1 MIGVDF
7 GERTPT
13 YGAYEPLNVPRVAFA
28 VPADGDVSKSSG
40 KGASGFVKAL
50 SGKLEEYAAESK
62 ACLLLETAATEL
74 VMEDGVITGV
84 VSRNKDGVET
94 TYTAPSVILATGGYG
109 HNEAWLKEYNF
120 TNVATSAPST
130 ATGAGYDFA
139 KAAGAVFNGMDFC
152 TAYGGCVP
160 VTGFDKSLTIN
171 TYSFPEAIWVD
182 LDGKRFCDETKA
194 DSKVKSDSW
203 TEAKDNIVFSI
214 FPASVKTAENNPFL
228 GVEDGWAKL
237 EELAA
242 EGKYVFKAESVEEL
256 AKLAG
261 IDAAALTATISQ
273 YNADAAAG
281 KDSVH
286 GRTDALVPVE
296 GTIYAVYTI
305 PYVLITSGGVAIN
318 ENAQMLREDGSVIA
332 GAYICGELVGMG
344 NVCGHT
350 TIGGIGHGNCVT
362 WGIIAAEQAVANAG
376 IS

>member
-1 MIGVDF
+1 
-7 GERTPT
+7 
-13 YGAYEPLNVPRVAFA
+13 
-28 VPADGDVSKSSG
+28 
-40 KGASGFVKAL
+40 
-50 SGKLEEYAAESK
+50 
-62 ACLLLETAATEL
+62 
-74 VMEDGVITGV
+74 
-84 VSRNKDGVET
+84 
-94 TYTAPSVILATGGYG
+94 
-109 HNEAWLKEYNF
+109 
-120 TNVATSAPST
+120 
-130 ATGAGYDFA
+130 
-139 KAAGAVFNGMDFC
+139 MDFC

-318 ENAQMLREDGSVIA
+318 ENAQMLREDGSA
-332 GAYICGELVGMG
+332 ICRLPTSAANWSAWAMSADIPPLAASAMATASPGVSLLRNRPLPMLVFLK
-344 NVCGHT
+344 H
-350 TIGGIGHGNCVT
+350 
-362 WGIIAAEQAVANAG
+362 
-376 IS
+376 